1 MPADVGQNNLGLKQE
16 MQPMFEY
23 NLEHLLSFTVK
34 IAEPEVIGPVPEGLR
49 VNGYI
54 TGGEVTGPRISGK
67 LRPVGG
73 DWLTIRKDGVAI
85 LDVRATI
92 ETHDEAL
99 IGLSYWGILDMGDNG
114 YEAFLQDDLPRA
126 GRRSACLPACPRP
139 TLVIFGSTACTASGS
154 GRHSSSEPKS
164 PTTFTRCAKAGGLPL
179 DWRKYRS
186 FFWGP

>member
-1 MPADVGQNNLGLKQE
+1 
-16 MQPMFEY
+16 MFEY

-34 IAEPEVIGPVPEGLR
+34 IADPEVIGPVPEGLR

-54 TGGEVTGPRISGK
+54 TGGEVTGPRISGT

-99 IGLSYWGILDMGDNG
+99 IGLYYWGILDMGDNG
-114 YEAFLQDDLPRA
+114 YEAFSQ
-126 GRRSACLPACPRP
+126 GRPPVSGTAIRMSARL
-139 TLVIFGSTACTASGS
+139 TASHPDYLWLNRLHCLGI
-154 GRHSSSEPKS
+154 GRAWLE
-164 PTTFTRCAKAGGLPL
+164 RAEVAY
-179 DWRKYRS
+179 DVYAVR
-186 FFWGP
+186 